1 MQWKKNQSD
10 LQENVSV
17 RVPFLSV
24 CFLLLLVCMGV
35 TAQTNYKISGTV
47 VAAKDSEPLI
57 GVNVLQKGTTN
68 GIVTDI
74 DGNFTLSVPLPCEL
88 SITYVGYLGQSVKVS
103 SATTP
108 LKIALEEDSEM
119 LDEVVVVGYGVQK
132 KKLVTGATVQVKG
145 DNIAKLNTVNA
156 LGALQSQTPGVNITQ
171 SSGMP
176 GEGFKVTIRGLGTTG
191 SASPLYII
199 DGMPGG
205 DINNLN
211 LSLIHISEPTRPY

>member
-35 TAQTNYKISGTV
+35 TEQKNYKISGTV

-108 LKIALEEDSEM
+108 LKIALEVDSEM
-119 LDEVVVVGYGVQK
+119 LDE
-132 KKLVTGATVQVKG
+132 L
-145 DNIAKLNTVNA
+145 L
-156 LGALQSQTPGVNITQ
+156 
-171 SSGMP
+171 
-176 GEGFKVTIRGLGTTG
+176 FR
-191 SASPLYII
+191 
-199 DGMPGG
+199 
-205 DINNLN
+205 
-211 LSLIHISEPTRPY
+211 

>member
-74 DGNFTLSVPLPCEL
+74 DGNLL
-88 SITYVGYLGQSVKVS
+88 YLF
-103 SATTP
+103 
-108 LKIALEEDSEM
+108 LCH
-119 LDEVVVVGYGVQK
+119 
-132 KKLVTGATVQVKG
+132 
-145 DNIAKLNTVNA
+145 VN
-156 LGALQSQTPGVNITQ
+156 S
-171 SSGMP
+171 
-176 GEGFKVTIRGLGTTG
+176 
-191 SASPLYII
+191 
-199 DGMPGG
+199 
-205 DINNLN
+205 
-211 LSLIHISEPTRPY
+211 LSLMWDIWDNLLK